1 MRKGSW
7 TLAVA
12 FAAVLALGAAAC
24 SDVEENPEEPAGGD
38 TGGTTGATTGETG
51 GAEPAVAQC
60 GGDTIVIA
68 VNPWVGAEA
77 NANVAKVLLEGQM
90 GCTVELQEVNESAQ
104 FPAMADGDVD
114 ATLEVWPSGH
124 AKDRDDYIDGAGTVV
139 DGGELGII
147 GNIGWFTPSYVV
159 DQNPEYAT
167 WEGFKDDADLF
178 STAETGDKGR
188 FLGAD
193 TTYSIFDEAIIA
205 SLGLDLEV
213 VYSGSEAAS
222 LAALD
227 KAYENQ
233 DPILMYWWTPQW
245 ANAKYDLVEVELPAF
260 DDECATIAAEDPDV
274 AAGYDC
280 DYAEDVLYKAFSAEL
295 ESKDPAAFA
304 FLSNFNWTADDQ
316 NEVALAIQ
324 EGTDAEEA
332 AQAWIDAN
340 QDVWGAWLPTEA

>member
-1 MRKGSW
+1 MRKHRFAWGVSM
-7 TLAVA
+7 LAVA
-12 FAAVLALGAAAC
+12 TLVLAAC
-24 SDVEENPEEPAGGD
+24 SDVDEGGD
-38 TGGTTGATTGETG
+38 TADGGGDADTAS
-51 GAEPAVAQC
+51 VAQC
-60 GGDTIVIA
+60 GSDTIVIA

-77 NANVAKVLLEGQM
+77 NAAVAQAVMGNEM
-90 GCTVELQEVNESAQ
+90 GCTVELQEVNESGQ

-124 AKDRDDYIDGAGTVV
+124 LKDRKDYIDGAGTVV
-139 DGGELGII
+139 DGGELGIV
-147 GNIGWFTPSYVV
+147 GNIGWFVPSYVV
-159 DQNPEYAT
+159 EENPDLAT
-167 WEGFKDDADLF
+167 WEGFKENADAF
-178 STAETGDKGR
+178 ATAETGDKGR

-227 KAYENQ
+227 KAYNAQE
-233 DPILMYWWTPQW
+233 PILMYWWTPQW
-245 ANAKYDLVEVELPAF
+245 ANAKYDLVEVELPAY
-260 DDECATIAAEDPDV
+260 DEECEAVAAEDPD
-274 AAGYDC
+274 AAVGYDC

-295 ESKDPAAFA
+295 EGKDAAAFE
-304 FLSNFNWTADDQ
+304 FFSNFQWTEEDQ

-324 EGTDAEEA
+324 EGTDPAEA

-340 QDVWGAWLPTEA
+340 QDIVEGWLPAAA

>member
-1 MRKGSW
+1 MRKHRFAWGVSM
-7 TLAVA
+7 LAVA
-12 FAAVLALGAAAC
+12 TLVLAAC
-24 SDVEENPEEPAGGD
+24 SDVEEGGETTDGGD
-38 TGGTTGATTGETG
+38 TGTSA
-51 GAEPAVAQC
+51 AAQC
-60 GGDTIVIA
+60 GSDTITIA

-77 NANVAKVLLEGQM
+77 NAAVAQAVMQNEM
-90 GCTVELQEVNESAQ
+90 GCTVELQEINESGQ

-124 AKDRDDYIDGAGTVV
+124 LKDRKDYIDGAGSVV
-139 DGGELGII
+139 DGGELGIV

-159 DQNPEYAT
+159 EDNPDFAT
-167 WEGFKDDADLF
+167 WEGFKDNADAF
-178 STAETGDKGR
+178 ATAETGDKGR

-227 KAYENQ
+227 KADNSQE
-233 DPILMYWWTPQW
+233 PILLCWWTPQW
-245 ANAKYDLVEVELPAF
+245 ANAKYDLVEVGLPPY
-260 DDECATIAAEDPDV
+260 DEECEAIAAEDPE
-274 AAGYDC
+274 AAVGYDC

-295 ESKDPAAFA
+295 ESKDPAAFE
-304 FLSNFNWTADDQ
+304 FFSNFQWTEEDQ

-324 EGTDAEEA
+324 EGTDPAEA

-340 QDVWGAWLPTEA
+340 PDVVQGWLPAA

>member
-1 MRKGSW
+1 MRKHRFAWGVSM
-7 TLAVA
+7 LAVA
-12 FAAVLALGAAAC
+12 TLVLGAC
-24 SDVEENPEEPAGGD
+24 SDVEEGGETTDGGGD
-38 TGGTTGATTGETG
+38 TGSTTA
-51 GAEPAVAQC
+51 AQC
-60 GGDTIVIA
+60 GSDTITIA

-77 NANVAKVLLEGQM
+77 NAAVAQAVMQNEM
-90 GCTVELQEVNESAQ
+90 GCTVELQEINESGQ

-124 AKDRDDYIDGAGTVV
+124 LKDRKDYIDGAGTVV
-139 DGGELGII
+139 DGGELGIV

-159 DQNPEYAT
+159 EENPEFAT
-167 WEGFKDDADLF
+167 WEGFKDNADAF
-178 STAETGDKGR
+178 ATAETGDKGR

-227 KAYENQ
+227 KAYNSEE
-233 DPILMYWWTPQW
+233 PILMYWWTPQW
-245 ANAKYDLVEVELPAF
+245 ANAKYDLVEVELPAYN
-260 DDECATIAAEDPDV
+260 DECEAIAAEDPD
-274 AAGYDC
+274 AAVGYNC

-295 ESKDPAAFA
+295 ESKDPAAFE
-304 FLSNFNWTADDQ
+304 FFSNFQWTEEDQ

-324 EGTDAEEA
+324 EGTDPAEA

-340 QDVWGAWLPTEA
+340 QDVVQGWLPAA